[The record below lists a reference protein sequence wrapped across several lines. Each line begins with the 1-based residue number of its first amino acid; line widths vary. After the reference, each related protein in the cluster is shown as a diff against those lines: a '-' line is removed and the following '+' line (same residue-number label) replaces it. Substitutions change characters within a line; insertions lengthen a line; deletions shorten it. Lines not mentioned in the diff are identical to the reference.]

1 MPTLITTGGAS
12 ARAYG
17 FGAVSATPFL
27 GNYYVNTVSF
37 NAQTGSI
44 QGVFGTIDSS
54 SNPILWSPYV
64 TGGTTYNAIT
74 KFDTT
79 GAVVF
84 SKYYDTFSGYG
95 LATYTDSANNIYCV
109 TYNGSSSPIIK
120 LYKLNSSGAVQWGY
134 TYAISTTGISNLG
147 TIGFFAG
154 QSNAATVDSSGNS
167 YIAFYYTVASVY
179 QILILKIDSSGT
191 LVWKN
196 SYSLSATSINTATI
210 SVDSSGNVWVEG
222 FSGTNN
228 YLIMQISSSGTVN
241 WAYTF
246 STGLQSVKAITF
258 DTSGNAWI
266 NATGGASGKLFSMN
280 TSGSVLSA
288 YLAPSLYYLNG
299 ANGSIYQTDSTSTI
313 AKFSSSGGSASYT
326 NQFSLDILNTENGFV
341 LLDKQNSDAILFF
354 GQSGFQ
360 IGMSRLP
367 NNGTGLGTYP
377 NSGNVISTNTYAPSP
392 VATYSVNTNSA
403 SFSTTTI
410 TLTSVTIVSATFSNT
425 VTRTTSTPGNTNITY
440 TTSSTNV
447 STLTSG
453 YGSQTYQGGGTYSW
467 IAPTGVTSVSV
478 VAIGGGADSSS
489 ATYRAGGLGYINNY
503 SVTPGNSYTVFL
515 GDSTQQ
521 TYFVNNS
528 TVAGNGGNFS
538 APAQY
543 GNFVGTGGGRG
554 GLMSTGAGGGS
565 GAGGYSGAG
574 GNNQTSAPAGGG
586 GGGGGNGSYWG
597 GGGVSVLGQGSPGTG
612 STSSYGTG
620 GSGGGN
626 GTADVYCPGCSCY
639 PSGYVGGRGGNFG
652 GGASAGV
659 IGTLGAG
666 QAALRI
672 MWPGSS
678 RSFPSTNAGAP

>member
-17 FGAVSATPFL
+17 FGAVSAKPFL

-37 NAQTGSI
+37 NAQTGFASA
-44 QGVFGTIDSS
+44 VFGTIDSS
-54 SNPILWSPYV
+54 SNPILWSPYI
-64 TGGTTYNAIT
+64 TGGTSYNAIT

-84 SKYYDTFSGYG
+84 SKYYDTFSVYG
-95 LATYTDSANNIYCV
+95 LATYTDSANNIYCS
-109 TYNGSSSPIIK
+109 TYNGGGTVK
-120 LYKLNSSGAVQWGY
+120 LYKLDSSGAVQWGY
-134 TYAISTTGISNLG
+134 TYSISTTGISNLG
-147 TIGFFAG
+147 TFGFAG

-167 YIAFYYTVASVY
+167 YIAYYYSVPSVY

-196 SYSLSATSINTATI
+196 SYSLSATSIKTATI

-222 FSGTNN
+222 FSGTTN

-246 STGLQSVKAITF
+246 NNSNNQVAKAITF

-288 YLAPSLYYLNG
+288 YLAPQTFYLNG
-299 ANGSIYQTDSTSTI
+299 ANGSIYQTDSSQTI
-313 AKFSSSGGSASYT
+313 AKFSSSGGSASYS
-326 NQFSLDILNTENGFV
+326 NVFNLDGFYSGSGFV

-367 NNGTGLGTYP
+367 NNGTALGTYP
-377 NSGNVISTNTYAPSP
+377 NSGNVINTVYYAPSP
-392 VATYSVNTNSA
+392 VATYSSSTPVGSL
-403 SFSTTTI
+403 STTTI

-425 VTRTTSTPGNTNITY
+425 VTRTTSTPSSTTITY

-453 YGSQTYQGGGTYSW
+453 YGSQTYQGSGTYSW

-478 VAIGGGADSSS
+478 VAIGYGSDSSS
-489 ATYRAGGLGYINNY
+489 TFRGGGLGYINNY

-515 GDSTQQ
+515 GTASQQ

-554 GLMSTGAGGGS
+554 GLMSAGGGGS

-626 GTADVYCPGCSCY
+626 GTTGYYCAGSCCY
-639 PSGYVGGRGGNFG
+639 PSGYVGGYGGNFG
-652 GGASAGV
+652 GGGSAGS
-659 IGTLGAG
+659 IATSGAG
-666 QAALRI
+666 QTALRI